1 MAEWAHTL
9 GWPLIGDVLSQ
20 TGQPLPC
27 ADLWLGN
34 AKAVTELAQAQI
46 VVQLGASLTGKRL
59 LQWQA
64 TCSPEEYWLVD
75 PLEGRLDPAHHRGRR
90 LVSDIDAAGAP
101 PGGKARPVGRW
112 IPALSRQAWELTEA
126 QCEEFGEAELAH
138 RIHRYLP
145 EQGQLFVGNSGGAS
159 D

>member
-1 MAEWAHTL
+1 MSAAEGRQVAEWAHTL

-101 PGGKARPVGRW
+101 PGGKARPVGR
-112 IPALSRQAWELTEA
+112 
-126 QCEEFGEAELAH
+126 
-138 RIHRYLP
+138 
-145 EQGQLFVGNSGGAS
+145 
-159 D
+159 

>member
-1 MAEWAHTL
+1 MGTHPWLA
-9 GWPLIGDVLSQ
+9 
-20 TGQPLPC
+20 
-27 ADLWLGN
+27 ADWRRAVPDRTAAAVCRSRLGN

-90 LVSDIDAAGAP
+90 LVSDIDVRWRP
-101 PGGKARPVGRW
+101 PGGKAPCGPLR
-112 IPALSRQAWELTEA
+112 SRRCQA
-126 QCEEFGEAELAH
+126 
-138 RIHRYLP
+138 
-145 EQGQLFVGNSGGAS
+145 SGGS
-159 D
+159 